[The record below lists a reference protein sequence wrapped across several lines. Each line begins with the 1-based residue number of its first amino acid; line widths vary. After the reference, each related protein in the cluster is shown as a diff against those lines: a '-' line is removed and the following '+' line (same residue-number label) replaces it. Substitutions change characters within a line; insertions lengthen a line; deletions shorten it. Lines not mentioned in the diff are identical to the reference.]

1 MVCRG
6 VIGSLISPEC
16 EAQVKGNEIEETNRY
31 PVMKG
36 LFLSLVGEGS
46 VFLRVLIASE
56 IHTSPLK

>member
-36 LFLSLVGEGS
+36 LFCHWWGKGLYS
-46 VFLRVLIASE
+46 
-56 IHTSPLK
+56 